1 MVFVAC
7 QVKGYPVAEG
17 VAVRSPD
24 GAPGTVIT
32 PCPDTTPEDGAVPWT
47 LPPRPS
53 RRSLLTGAAGA
64 AGAALLA
71 GCTGGGGPSGDGTG
85 IPLERRMREGAVR
98 DSARLLERYDAT
110 VAVHPGLAERLAP
123 LRAAVAAHS
132 AALAF
137 PAPAAARSASP
148 SPSPSPSASAA
159 AAATATPSGP
169 TAASRADVPPKPAEA
184 LSSLADAERSL
195 SEARTIALAGAP
207 GELARLLAS
216 VAACG
221 AVHAYLLTSTPGA
234 AS

>member
-1 MVFVAC
+1 M
-7 QVKGYPVAEG
+7 
-17 VAVRSPD
+17 
-24 GAPGTVIT
+24 
-32 PCPDTTPEDGAVPWT
+32 PWT

-71 GCTGGGGPSGDGTG
+71 GCTDGGGPSGDGTG
-85 IPLERRMREGAVR
+85 IPLERRMRDGAVR

-110 VAVHPGLAERLAP
+110 LAVHPALAERLAP

-137 PAPAAARSASP
+137 PAPDAGGRTPAARSS
-148 SPSPSPSASAA
+148 SPSPSASAA
-159 AAATATPSGP
+159 TTAPSGP
-169 TAASRADVPPKPAEA
+169 PAASRAAVPPKPAEA

-195 SEARTIALAGAP
+195 SQARTIALAGAP

-221 AVHAYLLTSTPGA
+221 AVHAYLLTSTGA

>member
-1 MVFVAC
+1 M
-7 QVKGYPVAEG
+7 
-17 VAVRSPD
+17 
-24 GAPGTVIT
+24 
-32 PCPDTTPEDGAVPWT
+32 PWT

-53 RRSLLTGAAGA
+53 RRSLFTGAAGA

-71 GCTGGGGPSGDGTG
+71 GCTGGGGPSGDSTG

-110 VAVHPGLAERLAP
+110 LAVHPALAERLAP

-137 PAPAAARSASP
+137 PAPAAGGRTPATSP
-148 SPSPSPSASAA
+148 SPSPSGSA
-159 AAATATPSGP
+159 AAATASAPP
-169 TAASRADVPPKPAEA
+169 AASREAVPPKPAEA
-184 LSSLADAERSL
+184 LSALADAERSL